1 MPAPLALAVHAAIAD
16 PVYVS
21 LAEHVTVVVELAFV
35 IANVFVSVEPSWF
48 ASPSNVAVAV
58 AVPTLVLFE

>member
-21 LAEHVTVVVELAFV
+21 LAEHVTVVVEVAFV
-35 IANVFVSVEPSWF
+35 IANVADAVEPLWLS
-48 ASPSNVAVAV
+48 SPSNV
-58 AVPTLVLFE
+58 